1 MGNSNQF
8 EFIDLWHSLSLKMVL
23 PLELKSFS
31 ATKCFELWS
40 GNEMEEYMTRMQMDL
55 GVLKVIVA

>member
-23 PLELKSFS
+23 PLQMKGCS
-31 ATKCFELWS
+31 ATKFFELWS
-40 GNEMEEYMTRMQMDL
+40 GDEMEEDMTRTQMDF